1 MDSIIVNAIYE
12 FEINKIAI
20 GSIIDL
26 IQWFLSLWLV
36 GALSIVRF
44 GIASKVPEQIVF

>member
-1 MDSIIVNAIYE
+1 MDSTIVDAIYE
-12 FEINKIAI
+12 FETNKIAT
-20 GSIIDL
+20 GSNIDL
-26 IQWFLSLWLV
+26 TQWFLSLWLV

>member
-12 FEINKIAI
+12 FETNKIAN

-36 GALSIVRF
+36 GALSFVRF
-44 GIASKVPEQIVF
+44 RIAIKVPAQIVF